1 MNPVHGMCPAR
12 KGVMRRRSWRPAL
25 RAAIR
30 DLNPG
35 YFALVMTTGI
45 VSRAMSL
52 GGASRLSGSC
62 SALDRGLVLVAAY
75 TWRLAGYR
83 REFLAGLGDFEITAT
98 KTGPSLGTAAS

>member
-12 KGVMRRRSWRPAL
+12 KGVMRMRSWWPAL

-45 VSRAMSL
+45 VSRAMSRD
-52 GGASRLSGSC
+52 GASRLSGFLPRTGIVAC
-62 SALDRGLVLVAAY
+62 VLLAAAC
-75 TWRLAGYR
+75 TWRFAGYR
-83 REFLAGLGDFEITAT
+83 REFLADR
-98 KTGPSLGTAAS
+98 